1 MTINLLYFFYNKKG
15 DYMTI
20 YLDNVFI
27 LNFTFDAFLL
37 FTVAIILKRKT
48 SFKRIL
54 LGSLVGSLTII
65 FLFFNLNN
73 YLLFIVK
80 IIFAILMIL
89 TSFGYHNLKYTCNNL
104 FYLITTSILLGG
116 FLYLINIEYSYDNT
130 GLIFYSNGL
139 SLNFIMSLIIAP
151 LALYIYIKQTKQL
164 KNNYSNY
171 YDIIIYFK
179 DGKKIET
186 IGFLDTGN
194 NLYDPIK
201 KRPIILIN
209 KNMVKIDYKNILLV
223 PYDTIDSHG
232 LLKCIIIDKIEIKG
246 IGTKKNILLG
256 LSEKKITINDAQVIL
271 HKQIM
276 EGINENIIIN

>member
-20 YLDNVFI
+20 YLDIVFI
-27 LNFTFDAFLL
+27 LNFSFDAFLL

-73 YLLFIVK
+73 YFLFIVK

-151 LALYIYIKQTKQL
+151 LALYISNKQ
-164 KNNYSNY
+164 NN
-171 YDIIIYFK
+171 
-179 DGKKIET
+179 
-186 IGFLDTGN
+186 
-194 NLYDPIK
+194 
-201 KRPIILIN
+201 
-209 KNMVKIDYKNILLV
+209 
-223 PYDTIDSHG
+223 
-232 LLKCIIIDKIEIKG
+232 
-246 IGTKKNILLG
+246 
-256 LSEKKITINDAQVIL
+256 
-271 HKQIM
+271 
-276 EGINENIIIN
+276 

>member
-20 YLDNVFI
+20 YLDIVFI
-27 LNFTFDAFLL
+27 LNFSFDAFLL

-89 TSFGYHNLKYTCNNL
+89 TSFGYRNLKYTCNNL

-116 FLYLINIEYSYDNT
+116 FLYLIKINPV
-130 GLIFYSNGL
+130 L
-139 SLNFIMSLIIAP
+139 S
-151 LALYIYIKQTKQL
+151 
-164 KNNYSNY
+164 
-171 YDIIIYFK
+171 
-179 DGKKIET
+179 
-186 IGFLDTGN
+186 
-194 NLYDPIK
+194 
-201 KRPIILIN
+201 
-209 KNMVKIDYKNILLV
+209 
-223 PYDTIDSHG
+223 
-232 LLKCIIIDKIEIKG
+232 
-246 IGTKKNILLG
+246 
-256 LSEKKITINDAQVIL
+256 
-271 HKQIM
+271 
-276 EGINENIIIN
+276 